1 MNGVNWAQRLVMVVK
16 AIVPP
21 ILLRLYGRW
30 RPGGIRFVGKF
41 DTWRDALAHSDGYD
55 SDVILERVAASL
67 LKVRSGEAAYERD
80 SVLFD
85 RIEYSFPVL
94 AGLLRAAAAKGQAL
108 TVLDFG
114 GSLGGTYH
122 QCRGFLSVLPELTW
136 CIVEQEKFVQR
147 GRERFET
154 DKLRFFRSIPE
165 CVARHKPQ
173 VILFSSVLQYLES
186 PFEIVRL
193 AMATE
198 AQCIIVDRTQFST
211 LETDWLCVQH
221 VPREIY
227 PASYPCWI
235 FGESGFKRVFSSAFE
250 LVGEFEAL
258 GGSGNVRHGLGGLT
272 YQHKGMIW
280 WRR

>member
-1 MNGVNWAQRLVMVVK
+1 LNWVQKSRALIR
-16 AIVPP
+16 AIAPP
-21 ILLRLYGRW
+21 ALLGLYARW
-30 RPGGIRFVGKF
+30 RPGGIRYVGKF
-41 DTWRDALAHSDGYD
+41 DSWQDALAHSDGYD

-67 LKVRSGEAAYERD
+67 LKVASGEAAYERD
-80 SVLFD
+80 SVLLD
-85 RIEYSFPVL
+85 RIDPSFPLL
-94 AGLLRAAAAKGQAL
+94 AGLLRAAGKGEGL

-114 GSLGGTYH
+114 GSLGSTYY
-122 QCRGFLSVLPELTW
+122 QCRDFLSVLPELTW

-147 GRERFET
+147 GRARFET

-173 VILFSSVLQYLES
+173 VILFSSVLQYLAD
-186 PFEIVRL
+186 PYDVVRS
-193 AMATE
+193 AMATQ
-198 AQCIIVDRTQFST
+198 AQCIIIDRTQFSA
-211 LETDWLCVQH
+211 LDTDWLCVQH
-221 VPREIY
+221 VPPEIY

-235 FGESGFKRVFSSAFE
+235 FAESGFKKAFSGAFE
-250 LVGEFEAL
+250 LLGEFDAL